1 MITISKCCHIIGNI
15 FATPSLLGLIQIVI
29 DEVVAKSRLTM
40 TKPNTSFICETHTD
54 IEGTI

>member
-1 MITISKCCHIIGNI
+1 MITISKFCDILGNI
-15 FATPSLLGLIQIVI
+15 FPTPSLIGLIQNII